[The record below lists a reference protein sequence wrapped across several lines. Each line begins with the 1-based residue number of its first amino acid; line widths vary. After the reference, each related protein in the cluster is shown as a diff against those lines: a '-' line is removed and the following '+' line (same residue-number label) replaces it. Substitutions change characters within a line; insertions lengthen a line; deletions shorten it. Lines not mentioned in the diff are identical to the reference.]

1 MLDFIKNHPFLV
13 GWVLF
18 VLLVY
23 IYAYLDYAYYK
34 YNFKD
39 KVMHFYEA
47 LTEEEESCCPYV
59 CLFKHE
65 SSNNRIFYLF
75 IQ

>member
-34 YNFKD
+34 YNFNKYGTKEVICAD
-39 KVMHFYEA
+39 
-47 LTEEEESCCPYV
+47 
-59 CLFKHE
+59 
-65 SSNNRIFYLF
+65 
-75 IQ
+75 

>member
-1 MLDFIKNHPFLV
+1 MLDFIKNHPYLV

-47 LTEEEESCCPYV
+47 LTEEE
-59 CLFKHE
+59 
-65 SSNNRIFYLF
+65 
-75 IQ
+75 